1 MIADIRIQKK
11 KYGLKPYRTFWNQE
25 SSFTKSVQ
33 NRVSQSGQQEQ
44 GTGEQINNA
53 DDVGI
58 VSHDEF
64 KREPQHQPGPQRQST
79 TDGSMRMIRL
89 RRRQN
94 NEITP
99 NLMPMGLI
107 QGIADS
113 SSLPMVRLRRSN
125 LPPFLWGYSNDYF
138 SRF

>member
-11 KYGLKPYRTFWNQE
+11 KYGLRRFPFSPRQDGLNWAAIL
-25 SSFTKSVQ
+25 
-33 NRVSQSGQQEQ
+33 RIQSGQQQQ

-58 VSHDEF
+58 ISHDEF

-89 RRRQN
+89 RRRQS
-94 NEITP
+94 NEISP

-113 SSLPMVRLRRSN
+113 SSLPMVRLRKSN

>member
-11 KYGLKPYRTFWNQE
+11 KYGMGFPKWAAAIFRPCKCPANGY
-25 SSFTKSVQ
+25 
-33 NRVSQSGQQEQ
+33 QSGQQQQ
-44 GTGEQINNA
+44 GTGEQSNNA

-58 VSHDEF
+58 VSHHEF

-89 RRRQN
+89 RRRQS
-94 NEITP
+94 NEISP

>member
-11 KYGLKPYRTFWNQE
+11 KSGLPRFPISPRQVGLKWADILRIL
-25 SSFTKSVQ
+25 S
-33 NRVSQSGQQEQ
+33 RQQQQQ
-44 GTGEQINNA
+44 GTGEQIKNA